1 MKSTSP
7 LIALLAGMCVCSL
20 TWAAP
25 KPEPRKPANS
35 KQQIEALLVEQ
46 ARLQQLVEIQSRQ
59 LQEMSNRFNATRLS
73 EPSPNVPYTYP

>member
-7 LIALLAGMCVCSL
+7 LIALLVGMCVSSL
-20 TWAAP
+20 TWATS
-25 KPEPRKPANS
+25 KPEPRKPLNS

-46 ARLQQLVEIQSRQ
+46 ARLQQMVEIQRRQ
-59 LQEMSNRFNATRLS
+59 LQEMSNRFNATRLA